1 MPLLD
6 KAKEQVPAPAPSS
19 KAPQSAPSRSSRP
32 TTKPPTPVEEP
43 AEPPPKQGSTSTT
56 EKKPVSFATNNY
68 ITTFD

>member
-6 KAKEQVPAPAPSS
+6 KAKEQVPASAPS
-19 KAPQSAPSRSSRP
+19 KAPQSAPSHSSRP

-43 AEPPPKQGSTSTT
+43 AEPPQKQGSTSTT
-56 EKKPVSFATNNY
+56 EKKPVSFATNSY